1 MSTERVARGR
11 SKLLMGLLTGLLSL
25 IASAAMAAG
34 PAWTYKVADRVP
46 AGQPAV
52 LELGSH
58 NGAHGVVVKL
68 KGPGGRSKSF
78 TFKTLKPGTLKALKF
93 AVPNGVSNWTAT
105 VTGSADGAE
114 TTANLTLKIVSV
126 GPLDVTLSKRDV
138 DLGGKIVVVTNRAV
152 QTAEVKGFGSDGLI
166 VDDTVDLDGA
176 SGRVAIEFAVS
187 DDDQLKRLEVK
198 ILDEFGFWA
207 AVRVVSWFVELPH
220 DDVVFE
226 SGKWAVQPTEAPK
239 IDGVFTLLDKEIARF
254 KRELGKE
261 ALQVDLK
268 VYVGGYTDTV
278 GAPGDNRVLSRK
290 RARAI
295 AEYFRGH
302 GVKLPIFY
310 QGFGESVLAAPTGDN
325 VDNAQNRRA
334 LYVLSNVPP
343 RGGKFPGAAW
353 TRLK

>member
-1 MSTERVARGR
+1 MNPFEDRPTVTRAL
-11 SKLLMGLLTGLLSL
+11 KSL
-25 IASAAMAAG
+25 IVSALCLMSGVALAAG
-34 PAWTYKVADRVP
+34 PAWTYKIGDRVP
-46 AGQPAV
+46 AGKPAV

-58 NGAHGVVVKL
+58 NGAHGVRVDL
-68 KGPGGRSKSF
+68 KGPGGRSK
-78 TFKTLKPGTLKALKF
+78 TFKIKKLAPGKLKALKF
-93 AVPNGVSNWTAT
+93 PVPKGVSNWTAT

-126 GPLDVTLSKRDV
+126 GPLDVKLSKRDV

-152 QTAEVKGFGSDGLI
+152 QTAEVKGYSGDGLV
-166 VDDTVDLDGA
+166 VDDTVDLNGA
-176 SGRVAIEFAVS
+176 SGRVPIEFVVS
-187 DDDQLKRLEVK
+187 DDDQIKRLEVK
-198 ILDEFGFWA
+198 VLDEFGFWA

-220 DDVVFE
+220 DDVIFA
-226 SGKWAVQPTEAPK
+226 SGKWDIEPGEAPK
-239 IDGVFTLLDKEIARF
+239 IDGVFKLLDKEIARF

-261 ALQVDLK
+261 ALQTNLK
-268 VYVGGYTDTV
+268 VYVGGFTDTV

-295 AEYFRGH
+295 AEYFRAH

-310 QGFGESVLAAPTGDN
+310 QGFGESGLAVATGDN

-334 LYVLSNVPP
+334 VYVLSNVPP
-343 RGGKFPGAAW
+343 RGGRFPGAAW